1 MTKHIAKLYFFI
13 FIIIV
18 PSFSYAWGVIGH
30 RVVGE
35 IASSY
40 LNPKAKLEIQKI
52 LGNESLAL
60 SSTWADFI
68 RSDSNYKYLNT
79 WHYIDFEEDMPTPK
93 LKAYLK
99 QDTSTNAFTKLNFI
113 IAQLGKKGVS
123 AKDKQFYLRLLVH
136 IVGDLHQ
143 PFHVSPRGD
152 NGGNTIKLNWFNE
165 SSNIHRVWDEGIIDF
180 QQLSFTEYTK
190 AINFTSP
197 QQRMDWQK
205 NGIEEWIVESFAI
218 SKKLREDLN
227 RETKLGYNYNFKH
240 IATVNEQLLKA
251 GVRLAGILNNIYK

>member
-1 MTKHIAKLYFFI
+1 MSKHLSKLYFFLLL
-13 FIIIV
+13 FSV
-18 PSFSYAWGVIGH
+18 PTFSFAWGVIGH

-35 IASSY
+35 IANSY

-79 WHYIDFEEDMPTPK
+79 WHYVDFEEDMAAPK
-93 LKAYLK
+93 MKAYLEE
-99 QDTSTNAFTKLNFI
+99 DTSTNAFTKLNLI
-113 IAQLGKKGVS
+113 IAKLKGKSIS
-123 AKDKQFYLRLLVH
+123 AKEKQFYLRLLVH

-165 SSNIHRVWDEGIIDF
+165 SSNIHRVWDEGLIDY

-190 AINFTSP
+190 AINFTSA

-205 NGIEEWIVESFAI
+205 VGIEEWIVESFSI
-218 SKKLREDLN
+218 SKRLREDLKG
-227 RETKLGYNYNFKH
+227 ETKLGYNYNFKH
-240 IATVNEQLLKA
+240 ISTVNEQLLKA
-251 GVRLAGILNNIYK
+251 GVRLAGILNKIYG